1 MNKKQIC
8 WSYPLFF
15 SESSTETYKK
25 ILDWRKTLNIRP
37 EVNISKEAEDILRKL
52 INDPETRLGI
62 TGVDE
67 IIYHTFFKG
76 IDWNHI
82 KENLVPPF
90 IPKLK
95 NSYDTK
101 YFDEFEEDEPF
112 YPINNDNSKGKKY
125 QKKDMCFV
133 DFTYNRENDNNYRN
147 SMVTALEVF
156 DSLQENI
163 KKIKEGQF
171 DSNNNILINKNVKN
185 SGSIK

>member
-37 EVNISKEAEDILRKL
+37 EANISKEAEDILRKL
-52 INDPETRLGI
+52 INDRETRLGI
-62 TGVDE
+62 NGADE
-67 IIYHTFFKG
+67 IIYHPFFKG
-76 IDWNHI
+76 TDWNHI
-82 KENLVPPF
+82 KESLVPPF

-125 QKKDMCFV
+125 QKKICV
-133 DFTYNRENDNNYRN
+133 
-147 SMVTALEVF
+147 
-156 DSLQENI
+156 LQILHIIEKMI
-163 KKIKEGQF
+163 IIIEIVWLQLQKFSILYKKILK
-171 DSNNNILINKNVKN
+171 K
-185 SGSIK
+185 